1 MSVMDFIYNLA
12 HRMKKK
18 LPKTKLEIEL
28 TCDKMLL
35 AQQVKKLQAHL
46 QAALNTLDVVL
57 NEKGEN
63 NITKG

>member
-1 MSVMDFIYNLA
+1 
-12 HRMKKK
+12 MKKK